1 MNQSTLTY
9 PAPRTELTGQQL
21 ISHAGLSVLSSFL
34 NAMDFRALCENRF
47 SQFVPSLRPTGQEK
61 FSQI

>member
-21 ISHAGLSVLSSFL
+21 ISHAGLSILGGLL
-34 NAMDFRALCENRF
+34 NALDYGLCAKTASRNSSR
-47 SQFVPSLRPTGQEK
+47 PPRPTGQEK
-61 FSQI
+61 FSQT